1 MIPLVKSNLLIT
13 GLVKNCEKNI
23 IQDLERISKA
33 FSIAKNV
40 NFLLIESD
48 SNDNSINILHALKEV
63 NSNFDFITLG
73 NLAQQFPLRTDRIA
87 QCRNVYVEQ
96 IKSNSKYKEINYVAV
111 VDLDGLITDID
122 SESILSCWN
131 YDNWSAMTANQ
142 RAPYYD
148 VWALR
153 HDLWSPNDCWKQYEF
168 FNLYNSS
175 FQDNLHTSIYCK
187 MLQIPEDSPIIKVN
201 SAFGGL
207 AIYIKSIFD
216 TCHYNGLTEN
226 GEEICEHIFFN
237 DLINK
242 VNGNIFINP
251 KLINAGYTEHTSHLA
266 NKSPNILINSK
277 FGKIIIDQNDKYIG
291 KHIIEKGYWAEE
303 DIEIILNL
311 LKIQLSR
318 KDSLVFYDVGA
329 NIGTHSLAIAKT
341 FGSQIKIRAFEAQRM
356 IFNMLCGSV
365 ALGGYLNI
373 YCHNAAVSDMNGD
386 LIEIKIP
393 DYYQSNNFGGHELI
407 SPLISDNQDMIS
419 NGSDFISTIT
429 LDSFNEK
436 IDFIKMDIEGME
448 DKALKGAMKT
458 IEISRPICFIEIHK
472 TDFSFILNSLKCLN
486 YTGYKSG
493 MDLIAIPIEFNI
505 EINGLDRYF

>member
-1 MIPLVKSNLLIT
+1 
-13 GLVKNCEKNI
+13 
-23 IQDLERISKA
+23 
-33 FSIAKNV
+33 
-40 NFLLIESD
+40 
-48 SNDNSINILHALKEV
+48 
-63 NSNFDFITLG
+63 
-73 NLAQQFPLRTDRIA
+73 LRTDRIA
-87 QCRNVYVEQ
+87 QCRNVYVDQ
-96 IKSNSKYKEINYVAV
+96 IKSNPKYNEIDYVVV
-111 VDLDGLITDID
+111 VDLDGLITEID
-122 SESILSCWN
+122 TKSILSCWD

-168 FNLYNSS
+168 FNLYNSIS
-175 FQDNLHTSIYCK
+175 QDNLYTSIYSK
-187 MLQIPEDSPIIKVN
+187 MLEIPENSPIIKVN

-216 TCHYNGLTEN
+216 TCSYNGLTEN
-226 GEEICEHIFFN
+226 GEQVCEHVYFN
-237 DLINK
+237 NLINSIG
-242 VNGNIFINP
+242 GNIFINP
-251 KLINAGYTEHTSHLA
+251 KLINAGYTEHTSHLV
-266 NKSPNILINSK
+266 NYSPNKLVNSK
-277 FGKIIIDQNDKYIG
+277 FGKIIINQHDKYIG
-291 KHIIEKGYWAEE
+291 KHIIDKGYWAEE

-311 LKIQLSR
+311 LKLQLSK

-341 FGSQIKIRAFEAQRM
+341 FGGSIKIRAFEAQRM

-373 YCHNAAVSDMNGD
+373 YCHNAAVSDVNGD
-386 LIEIKIP
+386 LIEIRVP
-393 DYYQSNNFGGHELI
+393 DYYQSNNFGGLELI

-419 NGSDFISTIT
+419 NHSDFISTIT
-429 LDSFNEK
+429 LDSFNEN

-448 DKALKGAMKT
+448 DKALKGAIKS

-472 TDFSFILNSLKCLN
+472 TDFNFIFNSLKSLN

-493 MDLIAIPIEFNI
+493 MDLIAIPNEFSI
-505 EINGLDRYF
+505 VINGLDKYF